1 MEILLLDNSDVFRR
15 MLAGVFSEIPDSN
28 TFATSDVNE
37 AFNQLKAKDFGLIC
51 VSMYLENEDGIAF
64 SRKIR
69 RIPKYAY
76 TPIFLITSEKSQDVY
91 HQAVSAGVTEV
102 FLKQEL
108 DQLVNF
114 INRLAA
120 RHAKLSGRVLYIE
133 DSDSQR
139 LATKTVLV
147 DAGLEVDDFDNAN
160 LALLQYNKQ
169 DYDIIL
175 TDIMLEEGMTG
186 SEFTNKVR
194 RMEGRKGD
202 VPILALTAFDNIS
215 RRIVLFSL
223 GVTDYVIKPLVHD
236 ELIAR
241 IRNLL
246 EDQFSLKN
254 CLAGRNTTQT
264 QNGVVLEQK
273 NKDSQ
278 NSMETIFK
286 YQGDLESLLMNIPD
300 VFYRTDVSG
309 VIKIISPSV
318 QAMLGYKP
326 EQMIGRPFKDFYCS
340 PTERE
345 KTVQALIDG
354 KGKASQV
361 EAWLRHKD
369 GSAVWISTNAYV
381 RFDARNEP
389 LYVEGVARNITERK
403 EVENKLEYLAKYD
416 GLTGVFNRRA
426 FMEEVEYQID
436 IAQRYSW
443 TFSLAMIDLDWF
455 KKINDSYGHPVG
467 DDALKY
473 FAGVCKHIFRK
484 TDVIGRLGGEEFGV
498 MMPQTELQYA
508 REMLI
513 RLRKQLLSESMLVDN
528 KEIKLSFSAGL
539 LSLCN
544 EDDSISTLLH
554 RADKLLYEAKKNGRD
569 QVVLEH

>member
-1 MEILLLDNSDVFRR
+1 MEI
-15 MLAGVFSEIPDSN
+15 
-28 TFATSDVNE
+28 
-37 AFNQLKAKDFGLIC
+37 
-51 VSMYLENEDGIAF
+51 
-64 SRKIR
+64 
-69 RIPKYAY
+69 
-76 TPIFLITSEKSQDVY
+76 
-91 HQAVSAGVTEV
+91 
-102 FLKQEL
+102 
-108 DQLVNF
+108 
-114 INRLAA
+114 
-120 RHAKLSGRVLYIE
+120 
-133 DSDSQR
+133 
-139 LATKTVLV
+139 
-147 DAGLEVDDFDNAN
+147 
-160 LALLQYNKQ
+160 
-169 DYDIIL
+169 
-175 TDIMLEEGMTG
+175 
-186 SEFTNKVR
+186 
-194 RMEGRKGD
+194 
-202 VPILALTAFDNIS
+202 
-215 RRIVLFSL
+215 
-223 GVTDYVIKPLVHD
+223 
-236 ELIAR
+236 
-241 IRNLL
+241 
-246 EDQFSLKN
+246 
-254 CLAGRNTTQT
+254 
-264 QNGVVLEQK
+264 
-273 NKDSQ
+273 
-278 NSMETIFK
+278 IFK
-286 YQGDLESLLMNIPD
+286 HQDDLESLLMNIPD
-300 VFYRTDVSG
+300 VFYRTDVGG

-318 QAMLGYKP
+318 EAMLGYKP

-416 GLTGVFNRRA
+416 GLTGVLNRRA

-467 DDALKY
+467 DDVLKY

-498 MMPQTELQYA
+498 MMPQTELHYA